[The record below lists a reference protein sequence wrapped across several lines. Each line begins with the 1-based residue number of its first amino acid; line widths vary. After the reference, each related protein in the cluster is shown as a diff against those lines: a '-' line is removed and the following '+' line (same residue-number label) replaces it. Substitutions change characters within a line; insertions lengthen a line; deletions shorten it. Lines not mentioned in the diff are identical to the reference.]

1 MDTEKSGTELRSQ
14 IVEGDGGVPIAV
26 DFAGDPAAAGVV
38 LIHGGGQTRHAWR
51 NAADALIDAGY
62 RVAAYDLRGHGDSG
76 WAPDGDYTLDAQT
89 GDLRAVVGRFAS
101 PPAIVGASLGGLIA
115 LTTVGEGA
123 ATLGSAL
130 VMVDVTTHVDPKGE
144 ARIIGFMQR
153 HRDGFATL
161 EEAAAAVADFQPH
174 RPRDQHRLA
183 RNLRQRGGRWYWHW
197 DPALFDTLDAHANRA
212 GDRFLRAARRVAV
225 PTLLVRGTHS
235 DLVDAARADEFLST
249 VPNARRI
256 DVEGARH
263 MVVGDRND
271 AFNAA
276 VIAFLKEIGGPAA
289 LH

>member
-1 MDTEKSGTELRSQ
+1 MHMTETRMRSQ
-14 IVEGDGGVPIAV
+14 RVEGHGGVPIAV
-26 DFAGDPAAAGVV
+26 DFGGEPSAAGVV

-51 NAADALIDAGY
+51 KAAEALIDAGY
-62 RVAAYDLRGHGDSG
+62 RVATYDLRGHGDSG

-89 GDLRAVVGRFAS
+89 RDLRAIVGRFAS

-123 ATLGSAL
+123 SGLAAAL
-130 VMVDVTTHVDPKGE
+130 VLVDVTPRVDPEGE

-153 HRDGFATL
+153 HRDGFATI
-161 EEAAAAVADFQPH
+161 EEAAAAVARFQPH
-174 RPRDQHRLA
+174 RPRDPQRLA
-183 RNLRQRGGRWYWHW
+183 RNLRRRGGRWYWHW
-197 DPALFDTLDAHANRA
+197 DPALFETLDAHENRA
-212 GDRFLRAARRVAV
+212 GDRFLRAARQVAV

-235 DLVDAARADEFLST
+235 DLVDPARADEFLSV

-256 DVEGARH
+256 DVDGARH

-276 VIAFLKEIGGPAA
+276 VLAFLKEIGGTVAPR
-289 LH
+289 